1 MTSAAQVAA
10 NRRNGRKSRGPRT
23 GAGKLRASRNALRHG
38 LAGVSRLNPAYFP
51 QIERI
56 AKAYC
61 EGDTDPLLLEQA
73 LIIAENDV
81 VLMCVNEQALAA
93 IARMRDP
100 DAIPFSHPKASLV
113 RARAR
118 FAQAQRTHAVLVK
131 TKERAA
137 TVNNVDNSAVRTEK
151 AGDLAQE
158 EVGNSAADCAT
169 TRVSANDSVDG
180 AQAPDVRARC
190 DEFEAIVRAQPD
202 LRRLE
207 RYQRRA
213 TSRRNRA
220 IEDFIFIK
228 SMRRPTR
235 ASVRN
240 KKGKSRRS

>member
-1 MTSAAQVAA
+1 MTSAAQIAA

-23 GAGKLRASRNALRHG
+23 AAGKLRASRNALRHG

-81 VLMCVNEQALAA
+81 ILMCVNEQALAA

-100 DAIPFSHPKASLV
+100 DAIPFSRPKASLA

-118 FAQAQRTHAVLVK
+118 FAQAQRTHAELVK
-131 TKERAA
+131 AKERAA
-137 TVNNVDNSAVRTEK
+137 ALDNVDNSAMRTEK

-158 EVGNSAADCAT
+158 EASNCGADCAT
-169 TRVSANDSVDG
+169 AGASENRSVDG
-180 AQAPDVRARC
+180 AQAHDVRAQC

-213 TSRRNRA
+213 TSRRNHA

-228 SMRRPTR
+228 SMRRPAR
-235 ASVRN
+235 VSGGSKN
-240 KKGKSRRS
+240 GQSRRS